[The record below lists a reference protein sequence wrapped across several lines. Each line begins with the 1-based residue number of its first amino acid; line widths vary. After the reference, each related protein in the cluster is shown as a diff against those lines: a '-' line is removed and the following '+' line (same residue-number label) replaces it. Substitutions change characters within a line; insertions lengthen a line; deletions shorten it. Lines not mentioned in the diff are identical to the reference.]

1 MGWSGVKKWEMK
13 RWLGEQM
20 PRKWR
25 KMARKT
31 EMAMGFWIKSVLERV
46 GEE

>member
-1 MGWSGVKKWEMK
+1 
-13 RWLGEQM
+13 M

-25 KMARKT
+25 KMEARKT
-31 EMAMGFWIKSVLERV
+31 EMAMGFWIKRVLERV